1 MLVKLTRETNDWR
14 YITEDGTLVAFERC
28 TIGKYEGKLF
38 MSVASETV
46 EETHRVVTEQ
56 YLLEVTREVKFHDVP
71 RTFGD
76 GTVRILEEVE
86 VDENQL
92 NRTEVFFNM
101 ARPAMFSIDLGKSYP
116 GYTFNRHWNGWECPY
131 FTKEVAEEICKD
143 FSFTY
148 SFTDS
153 DGNKQECRY
162 YYKEET
168 DTFYGFDDNTEYG
181 EQEIGCP
188 TEIQTPDGKI
198 KVYDFGIAGWIWGE
212 DK

>member
-1 MLVKLTRETNDWR
+1 MLIKLTQEPYGFCYR
-14 YITEDGTLVAFERC
+14 TEDGTLVGFARC
-28 TIGKYEGKLF
+28 TLGKYAGKLYMCVYSEREEKQHRI
-38 MSVASETV
+38 MS
-46 EETHRVVTEQ
+46 EE
-56 YLLEVTREVKFHDVP
+56 YLLEVTKEVKFYDKP
-71 RTFGD
+71 RVLGG

-86 VDENQL
+86 VAEKRL
-92 NRTEVFFNM
+92 SRTDVFYNM
-101 ARPAMFSIDLGKSYP
+101 ARPAKFSIDLGKSYP
-116 GYTFNRHWNGWECPY
+116 GYTFNEHWNGWECPY

-181 EQEIGCP
+181 EQEIGVP

-198 KVYDFGIAGWIWGE
+198 KVYDFSIAGWIWGE